1 MLEIEKK
8 YLFDKIITNLQQ
20 KYLHIV
26 YQWYTYS
33 NNSKSVKEKCI
44 FDLTR
49 NKTIYVRVIK
59 TKIKPGVSDKNIQ
72 HLECINANALI
83 GTKFVLKRRIITQNQ
98 IFIDQ
103 FIRSN
108 GICCQLMEYEGK
120 DINNDILPCFSNIID
135 VTNNL
140 AYYNENMCTE
150 FTQQDFEHFIFL
162 NHLLK
167 R

>member
-1 MLEIEKK
+1 LLSEWTLNAGYERVSCSVT
-8 YLFDKIITNLQQ
+8 FCKIL
-20 KYLHIV
+20 
-26 YQWYTYS
+26 
-33 NNSKSVKEKCI
+33 
-44 FDLTR
+44 
-49 NKTIYVRVIK
+49 
-59 TKIKPGVSDKNIQ
+59 G
-72 HLECINANALI
+72 LI